1 MIDLYLNFIAGK
13 MQIASW
19 QVSNCVALLEEGATV
34 PFISR
39 YRKERTG
46 TLDEV
51 QVSEAKHWQQLF
63 VELEKRK
70 EAILTTIEGLGKLT
84 PELKKAIDEETD
96 PRTLE
101 DLYLPYR
108 PKRRTRASIAKE
120 KGLEPLADAI
130 WEMRADDPSV
140 VARGFVSK
148 EADGPV
154 PSVDEALAG
163 ARDILAERM
172 SEETAIRSSLRDLY
186 TRWGTIVTCVAKG
199 KEADE
204 AADKYRNYFEF
215 SERLDKIPSH
225 RLLAILR
232 GVGEEALSAKV
243 EVKEEYA
250 LERIARNVYERG
262 GSAGRAAGG
271 RVVADGRPFR
281 RPSPACKAQIDA
293 AMADSYKRLLHPSIE
308 NESLSMAKE
317 RADIEAIRVFGENL
331 RQLLLAAPVGQK
343 RTMAIDPG
351 FRTGC
356 KVVCLDAQ
364 GGLLC
369 HDVIYPH
376 PPVSEKIASMK
387 KIGDLVSKYNIE
399 VIAIGN
405 GTAGRET
412 EEFIAKMGLEG
423 VKVFSVSEDGA
434 SVYSASE
441 TAREEFPQYDVTV
454 RGAVSIG
461 RRLMDPLAELVKI
474 DPKSIGVGQYQ
485 HDVDQALLKETLD
498 SAVEACVN
506 TVGVNLNTA
515 SRYLLSYVSGIGPS
529 LAQNI
534 VDYRS
539 ENGAFT
545 SRKQLLKVKRLGDK
559 VFEQCAGFLR
569 IPGAAN
575 PLDNSAVHPERYAL
589 VEQMARDI
597 SVSVPEPLGDSATA
611 TRAGIDLSRYVTPET
626 GLPTLNDILAFLAKP
641 GLDPRESADEFAFS
655 DEIRT
660 IEDLRVGMVLPCIV
674 SNITAFGAFVDLGI
688 HDKGLIHVSQICEKY
703 ITSPSE
709 VLKLNQ
715 RLQAKVISV
724 DVARRRIGLSLK

>member
-1 MIDLYLNFIAGK
+1 MIDLYVKFIASQ

-19 QVSNCVALLEEGATV
+19 QVTNCVALLEEGATV

-46 TLDEV
+46 TLDEI
-51 QVSEAKHWQQLF
+51 QVAEVKHWQQLF
-63 VELEKRK
+63 AEMEKRK
-70 EAILTTIEGLGKLT
+70 QAILTTISEQGKLT
-84 PELKKAIDEETD
+84 DELQKAIEEETD
-96 PRTLE
+96 PRALE

-108 PKRRTRASIAKE
+108 PKRRTRASMAKE
-120 KGLEPLADAI
+120 KGLEPLADAL
-130 WEMRADDPSV
+130 WEMRADNPEV

-154 PSVDEALAG
+154 PSVEEALAG
-163 ARDILAERM
+163 ARDIIAERI
-172 SEETAIRSSLRDLY
+172 SENTKIRSDLRDLY
-186 TRWGTIVTCVAKG
+186 TKWGTIVTAVAKG
-199 KEADE
+199 KDSDE
-204 AADKYRNYFEF
+204 AADKYRNYFSF
-215 SERLDKIPSH
+215 SERIDKIPSH

-232 GVGEEALSAKV
+232 GVTEEALTAKIDV
-243 EVKEEYA
+243 RSDYA
-250 LERIARNVYERG
+250 LERIGRTVYSLSR
-262 GSAGRAAGG
+262 
-271 RVVADGRPFR
+271 R
-281 RPSPACKAQIDA
+281 RPSPDNKAQIEDA
-293 AMADSYKRLLHPSIE
+293 MEDSYKRLLHPSIE
-308 NESLSMAKE
+308 NESISMAKE
-317 RADIEAIRVFGENL
+317 KADIEAIRVFGENL

-364 GGLLC
+364 GSLLC

-376 PPVSEKIASMK
+376 PPASEKIASMQ
-387 KIGDLVSKYNIE
+387 KIGDLVSKHKIE

-485 HDVDQALLKETLD
+485 HDVDQARLKETLD
-498 SAVEACVN
+498 STVEACVN
-506 TVGVNLNTA
+506 SVGVNLNTA
-515 SRYLLSYVSGIGPS
+515 SRYLLSYVSGIGPA

-534 VDYRS
+534 VDYRT

-545 SRKQLLKVKRLGDK
+545 SRAQLLKVKRLGDK
-559 VFEQCAGFLR
+559 AYEQCAGFLR

-589 VEQMARDI
+589 VERMAKDI
-597 SVSVPEPLGDSATA
+597 SVSVPDLLGEGASA
-611 TRAGIDLSRYVTPET
+611 TRAGIDLSRYVTPDT
-626 GLPTLNDILAFLAKP
+626 GLPTLNDILSFLAKP
-641 GLDPRESADEFAFS
+641 GLDPREAADEFSFS

-660 IEDLRVGMVLPCIV
+660 IEDVRVGMVLPCIV

-688 HDKGLIHVSQICEKY
+688 HDKGLIHVSQISNKY
-703 ITSPSE
+703 ISSPSE

-715 RLQAKVISV
+715 RLEAKVISV